1 MLVKIDDYRLLV
13 ALSEQGTLRKAA
25 DTLYISQ
32 PAVSQRLKT
41 IEDEWGTD
49 IFIRTKKKLITTT
62 NGELIIQHAKKML
75 KEETTL
81 KEMIQYYEGTV
92 NGKLSIGVSSLIGQT
107 ILPKVLEKYIKL
119 YPEVK
124 ISLQVGS
131 STRIMRNR
139 QEFHVSVIRGTQI
152 MNMQN
157 EVLMKDRHYFIYP
170 KDKSDQLNTLPMIEF
185 QADPIYLKDIET
197 WYTEQFKETYAPQI
211 KTDQIATCKALLLAG
226 VGMTVLPE
234 VVVND
239 IDQSLFEVQLLSVNE
254 HDLLRET
261 FLCYESDMLSLP
273 QVKAFIDMMKAE
285 VALLGDVLND

>member
-1 MLVKIDDYRLLV
+1 MKIDDYRLLV

-75 KEETTL
+75 KEETNL

-119 YPEVK
+119 YPKPVRK
-124 ISLQVGS
+124 KACDLS
-131 STRIMRNR
+131 SC
-139 QEFHVSVIRGTQI
+139 
-152 MNMQN
+152 
-157 EVLMKDRHYFIYP
+157 RHNVFI
-170 KDKSDQLNTLPMIEF
+170 
-185 QADPIYLKDIET
+185 
-197 WYTEQFKETYAPQI
+197 
-211 KTDQIATCKALLLAG
+211 
-226 VGMTVLPE
+226 
-234 VVVND
+234 
-239 IDQSLFEVQLLSVNE
+239 
-254 HDLLRET
+254 
-261 FLCYESDMLSLP
+261 
-273 QVKAFIDMMKAE
+273 
-285 VALLGDVLND
+285 